1 MPIACRTDLVGPRL
15 SGYCVLLLLG
25 LMACG
30 LARAGDTGAGFFI
43 TPDGYF
49 ITNCRTLEG
58 ANRMPLMIRDRAG
71 SRFSAAVVATDTQ
84 HDLALLKVQGNFA
97 AIPIAR
103 SDAVRT
109 GDRVLAALA
118 RESAQGTAT
127 TRLARTTV
135 SQLSG
140 PQDSPHLFSLK
151 ISHGLVPQNQPL
163 LAGGPLLTAD
173 GRVIGVIAYMQPKA
187 AITDNTAYAIKSER
201 LLALIAHHRA
211 AWSQLQTV
219 NATPARTYGQLAAGI
234 NRAVGL
240 VIAGRPYNP
249 AAKLI
254 LTAAP
259 DGRAAPTKSN
269 EPSTMSSEAPTTT
282 EPAAPPTETEL
293 AATPAA
299 KMFQTGYQALQRQD
313 YPVALHWLNQAAE
326 QGHATAQSA
335 LATMYLKGQ
344 GVERDAATAAVWLRK
359 AALQGDMLAAES
371 LGLLFREGV
380 GVDHDDIEAAWWLQR
395 AAKQGSPSAQV
406 SLGMM
411 YEEGRGVSRD
421 DGEAFAWFKRAAE
434 RGDAQ
439 AQYRLGLH
447 YLEGRGVSR
456 DKQQAARWINSSA
469 SLGFAEA
476 RDHLRAGTLMP

>member
-1 MPIACRTDLVGPRL
+1 MPIACKPDLAGLRL
-15 SGYCVLLLLG
+15 SGCQVLLLLF
-25 LMACG
+25 LLACS

-58 ANRMPLMIRDRAG
+58 ANRMPLMIRDRSG

-84 HDLALLKVQGNFA
+84 HDLALLKVQGHFA

-151 ISHGLVPQNQPL
+151 IAHGLVPQSQPL

-187 AITDNTAYAIKSER
+187 AITDHTAYAIKSER

-211 AWSQLQTV
+211 AWSQLQSV
-219 NATPARTYGQLAAGI
+219 DATPSRTYGQLAAGI

-240 VIAGRPYNP
+240 VIAGKPYSP
-249 AAKLI
+249 AAKMI

-259 DGRAAPTKSN
+259 SDNEAPD
-269 EPSTMSSEAPTTT
+269 MRSEVPTTT
-282 EPAAPPTETEL
+282 EPAVPPPGETEV

-299 KMFQTGYQALQRQD
+299 RMFHTGYQALQRQD
-313 YPVALHWLNQAAE
+313 YPVALHWLTQAAE
-326 QGHATAQSA
+326 QGHITAQSA

-344 GVERDAATAAVWLRK
+344 GVDRDAATAAIWLRK

-406 SLGMM
+406 NLGLM

-421 DGEAFAWFKRAAE
+421 DAEAFAWFKRAAE

-456 DKQQAARWINSSA
+456 DRQQAARWINSSA

-476 RDHLRAGTLMP
+476 RDHLRAGTLTP

>member
-1 MPIACRTDLVGPRL
+1 MLVACRTDLARHKL
-15 SGYCVLLLLG
+15 SHCCILLLLV

-58 ANRMPLMIRDRAG
+58 ANRMPLMIRDRSG
-71 SRFSAAVVATDTQ
+71 SRFSAAVIATDTQ

-151 ISHGLVPQNQPL
+151 ISHGLVPQSQPL

-187 AITDNTAYAIKSER
+187 AITDHTAYAIKSER

-219 NATPARTYGQLAAGI
+219 NATPSRTYGQLAAGI

-240 VIAGRPYNP
+240 VIAGKPYSP
-249 AAKLI
+249 AARLI
-254 LTAAP
+254 LTTAP
-259 DGRAAPTKSN
+259 SSS

-282 EPAAPPTETEL
+282 EPTAPPTETEL
-293 AATPAA
+293 AAPAA
-299 KMFQTGYQALQRQD
+299 RMFQTGYQALQRQD
-313 YPVALHWLNQAAE
+313 YPVALHWLTQAAE
-326 QGHATAQSA
+326 QGHVTAQSA

-380 GVDHDDIEAAWWLQR
+380 GVDHDDMEAAWWLQR

-411 YEEGRGVSRD
+411 YEEGRGVSRND
-421 DGEAFAWFKRAAE
+421 AEAFAWFKRAAE

-456 DKQQAARWINSSA
+456 DQQQAAHWINSSA